1 MLIPFVLNLENP
13 YAAMAQIT
21 VLTTIVTPTIRTV
34 FPIFS
39 KKSYVLYQEFVA
51 FQCRVIRNIVDW
63 HLEQFTWRCDR

>member
-1 MLIPFVLNLENP
+1 MKSYNGLAVTTSGINIVAIMNAKAMLIPFVLNLENP

-39 KKSYVLYQEFVA
+39 KSPTFS
-51 FQCRVIRNIVDW
+51 IRN
-63 HLEQFTWRCDR
+63 L